1 MRRVPFALVLL
12 LVGATAAWAQ
22 GRVGQGREGG
32 ARGAGARASAPA
44 DPFFVSPIPVA
55 DLGIDVAPKVQ
66 LVKMDPP
73 PKRQAGKKVASVE
86 ELVNLL
92 HTEAKVI

>member
-1 MRRVPFALVLL
+1 MKARKKELKEIE
-12 LVGATAAWAQ
+12 VG
-22 GRVGQGREGG
+22 
-32 ARGAGARASAPA
+32 S
-44 DPFFVSPIPVA
+44 
-55 DLGIDVAPKVQ
+55 LGVDVTPKVK